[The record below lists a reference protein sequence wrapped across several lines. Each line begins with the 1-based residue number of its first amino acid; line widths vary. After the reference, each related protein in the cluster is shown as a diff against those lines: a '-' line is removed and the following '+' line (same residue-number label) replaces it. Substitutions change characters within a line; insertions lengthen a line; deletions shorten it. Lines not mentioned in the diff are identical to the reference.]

1 MLQNIHKFIYC
12 VLSLFHRLMH
22 KGLPAAG
29 VAAQAVIL
37 KYGAGRVAGLQV
49 SLRCQDLHRG
59 GLAVVQMGQM
69 ILIVEHNRMAV
80 WQGEMPRSL
89 ELQQQ

>member
-1 MLQNIHKFIYC
+1 
-12 VLSLFHRLMH
+12 MH

-29 VAAQAVIL
+29 VAAVVLAAQAVIL
-37 KYGAGRVAGLQV
+37 KYGAGRVAGLQAN
-49 SLRCQDLHRG
+49 LRCQDLRRA
-59 GLAVVQMGQM
+59 GLAVVRMGQV
-69 ILIVEHNRMAV
+69 ILIAEHSRMAV